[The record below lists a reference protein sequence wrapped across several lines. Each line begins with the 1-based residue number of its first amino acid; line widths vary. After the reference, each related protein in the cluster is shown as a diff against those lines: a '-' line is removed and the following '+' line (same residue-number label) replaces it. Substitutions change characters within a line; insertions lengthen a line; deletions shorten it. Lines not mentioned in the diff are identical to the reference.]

1 MNNSAPIV
9 QRAQKRERDKF
20 LPGVVVSFTTLSHPP
35 ARFGHRPRT
44 VGLIELE
51 NGRRVLAPLVADAPY
66 IGQTVRP
73 RMRLSHVTAEG
84 LRVYEVAYD
93 AAAATAIQEA
103 FSRYL
108 VAFTGPSGVGK
119 STIAKMLAHACSD
132 YAAKVP
138 ILTTRAPKAGDDGE
152 YVYTSAAEFDR
163 LKGMGEIVS
172 MTEIPSSSEERRYGY
187 RAADIEAIWAAG
199 KIPVVVT
206 EIELLQGLAR
216 HYGRRAV
223 LSFGLLPPGKSKR
236 ARLSQLLH
244 RLRSRG
250 RESEEHIRDRLKN
263 AERDLAFFG
272 ERKDLFDHMVVNEDL
287 SALVASLK
295 KKVHGLSGA

>member
-1 MNNSAPIV
+1 MNSSAPIV

-108 VAFTGPSGVGK
+108 VDGGCGK
-119 STIAKMLAHACSD
+119 STIAKML
-132 YAAKVP
+132 
-138 ILTTRAPKAGDDGE
+138 
-152 YVYTSAAEFDR
+152 
-163 LKGMGEIVS
+163 
-172 MTEIPSSSEERRYGY
+172 
-187 RAADIEAIWAAG
+187 
-199 KIPVVVT
+199 
-206 EIELLQGLAR
+206 
-216 HYGRRAV
+216 
-223 LSFGLLPPGKSKR
+223 
-236 ARLSQLLH
+236 
-244 RLRSRG
+244 
-250 RESEEHIRDRLKN
+250 
-263 AERDLAFFG
+263 
-272 ERKDLFDHMVVNEDL
+272 
-287 SALVASLK
+287 
-295 KKVHGLSGA
+295 